1 MLRPPMYLLAF
12 EEFPDYL
19 LARVTGERTPQ
30 NLLRYL
36 EESFAA
42 CLAAKRSGLLLEMHF
57 SGPSLSS
64 STIVNVLSLIVHDAI
79 KLAKVAIVEAAG
91 GDPAMSFAETV
102 ALNRGVNARLFH
114 SVGDAAQWLSEAS
127 TDRRSP

>member
-1 MLRPPMYLLAF
+1 MYVLAF
-12 EEFPDYL
+12 EELPDYL

-30 NLLRYL
+30 NLLRFL

-42 CLAAKRSGLLLEMHF
+42 TLAARRAKVLLEMHF

-64 STIVNVLSLIVHDAI
+64 STIVNVISLVVADAMR
-79 KLAKVAIVEAAG
+79 LRKVAIVEAAG

-114 SVGDAAQWLSEAS
+114 SVGEAAVWLTEH
-127 TDRRSP
+127 